1 MPAGAKGL
9 NVGGRRFCTHC
20 GADCRDTDRFCAAC
34 GQTLSAAP
42 AAWGE
47 VKPATIL
54 FADIVDSTRQIAE
67 LSPEQAMRQLQPAVE
82 RMVAVVE
89 QHGGTVLRT
98 LGVSSR
104 TQAVIAVSQILQKQS
119 GAPAWSAH

>member
-34 GQTLSAAP
+34 CHTLSAAP

-89 QHGGTVLRT
+89 QHGGYLGHTAREPRGTVFTFT
-98 LGVSSR
+98 L
-104 TQAVIAVSQILQKQS
+104 TACQYA
-119 GAPAWSAH
+119 

>member
-9 NVGGRRFCTHC
+9 NAGGRRLCTHC
-20 GADCRDTDRFCAAC
+20 GADCRDIDRFCAAC
-34 GQTLSAAP
+34 GQTLSPAP

-67 LSPEQAMRQLQPAVE
+67 LSPEQAMRQHLLAQREA
-82 RMVAVVE
+82 
-89 QHGGTVLRT
+89 LRE
-98 LGVSSR
+98 LARNPPSR
-104 TQAVIAVSQILQKQS
+104 IA
-119 GAPAWSAH
+119 P